1 MPFFIVRED
10 ITRMQVDAIVTAGE
24 AGAVPDTTGGV
35 NGRIHRKAGEGL
47 LAAIMGKGGIK
58 TGGASITEAFDLP
71 CRYVIH
77 TAGPQWQDGRHGE
90 ALLLASCYEE
100 SMRLAH
106 SRGLSSIAFPLIS
119 TGRYGYPREE
129 AVQVASRAIRNCL
142 NSGMEMTA
150 YLVVYDEEAF
160 RISSG
165 LFERVEQFI
174 DEHYV
179 EEHPARGEERPDMRM
194 ERLSVSVPE
203 KELLAAY
210 RAHSE
215 QTEEAGRDAEAAKAF
230 QEELERR
237 RARIREAR
245 SAPREMASPCAAPR
259 RKKRLFERAER
270 EEACAM
276 PAPARRAVPTAA
288 ELDEWLKHLDA
299 GFAETLLALIDA
311 KDMTDAQCYKKAN
324 VDKKVFSKIR
334 STPGYTPK
342 KTTVVAF
349 AIALE
354 LDMAATRDLLSR
366 AGYGMSRSSKFDV
379 IIEFFIA
386 RREYDVFRINEVL
399 YDHDM
404 PLLGSSVG

>member
-24 AGAVPDTTGGV
+24 AGVVPDTTGGV
-35 NGRIHRKAGEGL
+35 NGRIHRKAGRGL

-58 TGGASITEAFDLP
+58 TGGASITEAFNLP

-90 ALLLASCYEE
+90 ALLLASCYAE

-106 SRGLSSIAFPLIS
+106 NRGLSSIAFPLIS
-119 TGRYGYPREE
+119 TGRYGYPRAE

-160 RISSG
+160 RISSE
-165 LFERVEQFI
+165 LFDRVEQFI

-179 EEHPARGEERPDMRM
+179 EEHPVRGENRPDMQVG
-194 ERLSVSVPE
+194 RLS
-203 KELLAAY
+203 
-210 RAHSE
+210 
-215 QTEEAGRDAEAAKAF
+215 F
-230 QEELERR
+230 
-237 RARIREAR
+237 
-245 SAPREMASPCAAPR
+245 SAPPEMARPCAAPR
-259 RKKRLFERAER
+259 REKRLFERAER
-270 EEACAM
+270 AEREDVCAM
-276 PAPARRAVPTAA
+276 PAPARRAVPAAA
-288 ELDEWLKHLDA
+288 ELDEWLDHLDA

-311 KDMTDAQCYKKAN
+311 KGMTDAQCYKKAN

-334 STPGYTPK
+334 STPGYTPR

-404 PLLGSSVG
+404 PLLGSSAG